1 MSSSSPH
8 QLNGHAS
15 SSRSPLSSSASPR
28 EDDDEGAELANGLL
42 EEEDPLHGDGSNFD
56 ERYGNHRMGI
66 SIDHS

>member
-15 SSRSPLSSSASPR
+15 SGRSPLSSSASPP

-42 EEEDPLHGDGSNFD
+42 EEEDPLHGDGSKLD
-56 ERYGNHRMGI
+56 ERYVNHRI
-66 SIDHS
+66 ETTADHS

>member
-15 SSRSPLSSSASPR
+15 SSRSPLSSSASPP

-42 EEEDPLHGDGSNFD
+42 DEEDPLHEDGSKLD
-56 ERYGNHRMGI
+56 EGYINHRI
-66 SIDHS
+66 ESTADHS